1 MILDNN
7 FLEREINFYFL
18 INKLALS
25 SIFYFSISIAYFSIS
40 IAYFSINKVVKKFS
54 VLLTANIKKV
64 IFNKDIVGNTC
75 LLVVIGL

>member
-1 MILDNN
+1 MILNNN

-25 SIFYFSISIAYFSIS
+25 SIFYFSISIAYFSI
-40 IAYFSINKVVKKFS
+40 NQVVKKFS

>member
-1 MILDNN
+1 MILNNN

-25 SIFYFSISIAYFSIS
+25 SIFYFSISIAYFSI
-40 IAYFSINKVVKKFS
+40 NQVVKKFS

-64 IFNKDIVGNTC
+64 ILNKDIVGNTC

>member
-25 SIFYFSISIAYFSIS
+25 SIFYFSIS